1 VCFHSDRGHSRRLE
15 LRVPLRS
22 GGSSVHV
29 AALQL
34 VVHPVSRLLL
44 LAQGRVGPVER
55 DLPGV
60 GVRLDVQLASDG
72 VGEVLVDHG
81 KDRQLLGN
89 DTFFPAGGHVR
100 GDVVDETLL
109 GAVVKD
115 SLPQVSRL
123 VEVLLPDLGQ
133 EGDGVSDKV
142 VVNLVETDRSRLELD
157 RVDRREV
164 VGSSSLVVKGLWVV
178 QPTSQ
183 FFERWLFLSNTPTL

>member
-100 GDVVDETLL
+100 RDVVDETLL

-115 SLPQVSRL
+115 SLPQVSGL

-133 EGDGVSDKV
+133 ERDGIPNKV

-157 RVDRREV
+157 RVDRRQV
-164 VGSSSLVVKGLWVV
+164 VGSGSLVVEGLEIV
-178 QPTSQ
+178 
-183 FFERWLFLSNTPTL
+183 RM